1 MEEYFLETQLSL
13 NQAIDRALC
22 SGAQFED
29 LVLIVRH
36 HGVARVRFTMATEYG
51 PLQVWPSPYVSQD
64 ALFDRRAL
72 GVLPAIPSHIIF
84 EDMPVT
90 LQYKVD

>member
-1 MEEYFLETQLSL
+1 MEAQLSL
-13 NQAIDRALC
+13 NEAIDRALR

-36 HGVARVRFTMATEYG
+36 HGVARARFTMTTEYG

-72 GVLPAIPSHIIF
+72 GLVPDIASVIECRFIP
-84 EDMPVT
+84 
-90 LQYKVD
+90 